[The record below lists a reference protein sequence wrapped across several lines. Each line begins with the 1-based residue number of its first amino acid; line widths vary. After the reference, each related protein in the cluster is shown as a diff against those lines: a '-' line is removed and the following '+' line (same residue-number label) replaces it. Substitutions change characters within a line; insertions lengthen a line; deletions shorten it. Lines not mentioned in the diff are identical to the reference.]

1 MVHDLKKQLFS
12 KENTVKINILLNSL
26 KKVKEDGIRR
36 RRRRHKS
43 KKRRSI

>member
-26 KKVKEDGIRR
+26 KKVKEDGVR